1 MRRALPV
8 LALAALSTV
17 ARGAYAGPESPAP
30 APAASAAGETQRPP
44 VVVWPTLT
52 PAGDAPGLA
61 PLHRPAPTEKPLA
74 DLAQELDAALRDAVE
89 DLGFTLYVADTGPA
103 PGHAR
108 DEDLITRAAHA
119 AASGARAGDETGT
132 WVVSPRIESAGGGEF
147 VVRIV
152 AVAPMAHEL
161 RVRVE
166 TVAAEAVSV
175 RGLVMLRSLLSPQ
188 AAAAAEAEHAREQIA
203 RGTGQGIMSPLRSE
217 GRAVLAV
224 SSGLFGAFTGYA
236 LQRASGSDDPRVL
249 YPLLALGT
257 GVGIGGALLV
267 ADEWDVT
274 LGDAWYLTAG
284 GAWLAASG
292 FLVAA
297 GRDVQP
303 LDDRFTWGV
312 AGGLAGIALAT
323 FAVTRTSMDD
333 GDAALAHSG
342 GALGMLLG
350 GATELLYRGSTNT
363 TPYTGMGYGSAAG
376 LLATGVLATQVRVSP
391 SRVLLI
397 DVGAGGGALLG
408 AAAASPLIVQ
418 DQTEA
423 KTRGWLAATL
433 AGSVAGGMLT
443 WWLTREPPAANP
455 ARSSS
460 ASPFALPG
468 GPTAGVIGT
477 SASRTGPVPV
487 LGVAWS
493 GGF

>member
-1 MRRALPV
+1 
-8 LALAALSTV
+8 
-17 ARGAYAGPESPAP
+17 
-30 APAASAAGETQRPP
+30 
-44 VVVWPTLT
+44 
-52 PAGDAPGLA
+52 
-61 PLHRPAPTEKPLA
+61 
-74 DLAQELDAALRDAVE
+74 
-89 DLGFTLYVADTGPA
+89 
-103 PGHAR
+103 
-108 DEDLITRAAHA
+108 
-119 AASGARAGDETGT
+119 
-132 WVVSPRIESAGGGEF
+132 
-147 VVRIV
+147 
-152 AVAPMAHEL
+152 
-161 RVRVE
+161 
-166 TVAAEAVSV
+166 
-175 RGLVMLRSLLSPQ
+175 
-188 AAAAAEAEHAREQIA
+188 
-203 RGTGQGIMSPLRSE
+203 MSPLRSE

-224 SSGLFGAFTGYA
+224 SSGLFGAFIGYA

-312 AGGLAGIALAT
+312 GGGLAGIALAT
-323 FAVTRTSMDD
+323 FALTRASMDD

-350 GATELLYRGSTNT
+350 AATEKLIYPGSTYS
-363 TPYTGMGYGSAAG
+363 TPYTGMGYGSAVG
-376 LLATGVLATQVRVSP
+376 LVAAGVLATQVRVSP

-397 DVGAGGGALLG
+397 DVGVGGGALLG

-418 DQTEA
+418 DQTDA
-423 KTRGWLAATL
+423 KTRLWLSATL
-433 AGSVAGGMLT
+433 AGSVAGGVLT
-443 WWLTREPPAANP
+443 WWLTRESPGANP
-455 ARSSS
+455 ARPSS
-460 ASPFALPG
+460 AGPFALPG

-477 SASRTGPVPV
+477 SASRTGSVPV
-487 LGVAWS
+487 IGVGWS